1 MQVFQDGI
9 QVWQKGVS
17 DESIR
22 DGHGARDWRNF
33 SVRAGSTTTY
43 FKIAPLAEF

>member
-9 QVWQKGVS
+9 QVWQEGES

-33 SVRAGSTTTY
+33 SVMAGSITTY
-43 FKIAPLAEF
+43 FKITALAEF